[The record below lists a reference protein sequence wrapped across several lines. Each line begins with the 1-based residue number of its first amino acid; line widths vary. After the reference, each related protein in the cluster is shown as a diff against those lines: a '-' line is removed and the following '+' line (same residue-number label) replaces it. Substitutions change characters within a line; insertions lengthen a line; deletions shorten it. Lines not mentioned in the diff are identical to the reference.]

1 MSEWREVKLEAVIKF
16 VDGDRG
22 KNYPKQNEY
31 LNKGYC
37 VFLNTSNITKDG
49 FNLKKVNYIDENKDK
64 ILRNGRLDY
73 GDLILTTR
81 GTIGNVALYQT
92 GMYYPMRINSS
103 MLILKVNESIS
114 NNYLYYVFKTD
125 SMKEYMTL
133 FSSGSAQ
140 PQLPVKDLKKIKFK
154 IPEMKYQEKIANVLS
169 TYDRLIGNNNRRIEV
184 LEQTAE
190 EIYKEWFVRMRFP
203 GYENTKLVKGIP
215 EGWELKKVDD
225 IISFDIGGG
234 WGKDSP
240 EEGFTEE
247 AHVIRGTDIPNMKY
261 GEINYELLRFH
272 KGSQLRNRRLQSS
285 DIIFEA
291 SGGSKDQRLGRTY
304 YITDETLAMYDD
316 DVMCASFCKLIRI
329 DEKYL
334 SWYFNNYLN
343 YAYKT
348 ETLSIFEVQS
358 TGISNFGFTKF
369 KKHHQV
375 LLPPADL
382 MKHFFELTYSM
393 YIEEQRLGRKNQN
406 LKIQRDLLLPR
417 LMNGTIEVK

>member
-49 FNLKKVNYIDENKDK
+49 FNFKKVNYIDENKDK

-154 IPEMKYQEKIANVLS
+154 IPEMKYQEKVANVLS
-169 TYDRLIGNNNRRIEV
+169 TYDELIENNNRRIEV

-203 GYENTKLVKGIP
+203 GYENTKFVKGIP
-215 EGWELKKVDD
+215 EGWEVKRVKDLGEVVTGKTPSTKVTEYYGEEVMFVKTPDMHGNIFTSQTESNLSEAGSNSQDNKLLPQDSIMVSCIGTGGVVSINMFPAHTNQQINSIILEDTNIREWAFLTLKPMKQTIELFGATGATMTNLSKGKFEGLKLLYPSDVLLNKFNNITKPMFEELKSIILTNENLKK
-225 IISFDIGGG
+225 
-234 WGKDSP
+234 
-240 EEGFTEE
+240 
-247 AHVIRGTDIPNMKY
+247 
-261 GEINYELLRFH
+261 
-272 KGSQLRNRRLQSS
+272 
-285 DIIFEA
+285 
-291 SGGSKDQRLGRTY
+291 
-304 YITDETLAMYDD
+304 
-316 DVMCASFCKLIRI
+316 
-329 DEKYL
+329 
-334 SWYFNNYLN
+334 
-343 YAYKT
+343 
-348 ETLSIFEVQS
+348 
-358 TGISNFGFTKF
+358 
-369 KKHHQV
+369 
-375 LLPPADL
+375 
-382 MKHFFELTYSM
+382 
-393 YIEEQRLGRKNQN
+393 
-406 LKIQRDLLLPR
+406 QRDLLLPR
-417 LMNGTIEVK
+417 LMNGSIKVK